1 MWYGTLS
8 GFDHKT
14 ASIELPGLDDGMTLN
29 GKGRPGATMPWLAPG
44 EFKPGVMPTIE
55 EARAMAEWLM
65 EKGDDEAAPLA

>member
-1 MWYGTLS
+1 
-8 GFDHKT
+8 
-14 ASIELPGLDDGMTLN
+14 MTLN